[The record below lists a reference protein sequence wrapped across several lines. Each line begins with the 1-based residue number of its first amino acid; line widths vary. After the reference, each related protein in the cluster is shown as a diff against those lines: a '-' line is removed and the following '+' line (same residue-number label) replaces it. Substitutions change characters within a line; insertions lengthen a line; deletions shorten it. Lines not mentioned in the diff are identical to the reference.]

1 MSIASLRPSKEPLHP
16 AKNSKKGRKRKSGII
31 GNERTK
37 SLSIP
42 VKRQRSLRKNQLDAR
57 KNLKLEGSEDEK
69 VEGHEKLNG
78 EKQSNNTELTNPSV
92 KVSSS
97 QEGGRELVCRICRK
111 KSHDLNHLALHE
123 KIPHFWSCTHRGCEL
138 AFETKV
144 DRIAHVE
151 EFHAAEQFTG
161 GNTELDH
168 LVMNSDGTMSFN
180 YLTSATTK
188 RRSRHHHH
196 QEIDLSLLAKN
207 SDYGGNRVKN
217 NGYTSR
223 VNYRTRTKNEKW
235 NKDDT
240 TKFYKNLSIYGCNF
254 ALLAALFKGR
264 SRKQLKNKYKKE
276 ERENPKLIKNALTN
290 RQPMELNIDEFEEI
304 VTENMKAKQTLAQ
317 KADGGGDIIKKKK
330 AVKAT
335 VQKRKAN
342 RLQKTATKVPQR
354 ETSITSVREQRLQAP
369 ARQLKR
375 ELCGTTPLLE
385 LGPPP
390 GAEERKLQDDE
401 SSDYE
406 FDPFA

>member
-1 MSIASLRPSKEPLHP
+1 MSAVSLGYSNRSLPL
-16 AKNSKKGRKRKSGII
+16 SKKTKKDRKRKSGSSVNDKI
-31 GNERTK
+31 K
-37 SLSIP
+37 SFSSP
-42 VKRQRSLRKNQLDAR
+42 GKRLRSSRRNAQIEQE
-57 KNLKLEGSEDEK
+57 NLQMEPSDEK
-69 VEGHEKLNG
+69 VEGHEKVNG
-78 EKQSNNTELTNPSV
+78 AKRNSKTLLINPSANETI
-92 KVSSS
+92 S
-97 QEGGRELVCRICRK
+97 QEGDRELICRICRK
-111 KSHDLNHLALHE
+111 LFHELNDLALHE

-144 DRIAHVE
+144 ERKAHVE
-151 EFHAAEQFTG
+151 EFHSADQFTG
-161 GNTELDH
+161 GNAALDH

-188 RRSRHHHH
+188 RGSRYHHH
-196 QEIDLSLLAKN
+196 QDVDLSLLAKN

-217 NGYTSR
+217 GYTGR
-223 VNYRTRTKNEKW
+223 ATYRTRTKNEKW

-317 KADGGGDIIKKKK
+317 KVDGGGDIMRKKK
-330 AVKAT
+330 AVKSTLRERRASR
-335 VQKRKAN
+335 VLKPAP
-342 RLQKTATKVPQR
+342 KVPQR
-354 ETSITSVREQRLQAP
+354 ETSTTSVREQRLQVP
-369 ARQLKR
+369 VRQLKR
-375 ELCGTTPLLE
+375 ELGGTTPLLE

-390 GAEERKLQDDE
+390 GAEEGKMHDDE

>member
-1 MSIASLRPSKEPLHP
+1 MGYSKEPLPHS
-16 AKNSKKGRKRKSGII
+16 KKSKKGRKRKSNII
-31 GNERTK
+31 GNERIK
-37 SLSIP
+37 SFSIP
-42 VKRQRSLRKNQLDAR
+42 VKRQRSLKRSQLDKL
-57 KNLKLEGSEDEK
+57 KNLKMEGNEDEK
-69 VEGHEKLNG
+69 VEGKDKVNRERQNT
-78 EKQSNNTELTNPSV
+78 NTELTNPSINE
-92 KVSSS
+92 STS
-97 QEGGRELVCRICRK
+97 QDGDRELVCRICRK
-111 KSHDLNHLALHE
+111 QFHELNDLDLHE

-144 DRIAHVE
+144 DRVEHVE

-161 GNTELDH
+161 GNTEHDH

-188 RRSRHHHH
+188 RRTRHHHH

-217 NGYTSR
+217 GYTSR
-223 VNYRTRTKNEKW
+223 ANYRTRTKNEKW

-317 KADGGGDIIKKKK
+317 KADGGGDIMKKRKP
-330 AVKAT
+330 VKAT
-335 VQKRKAN
+335 VRERKAN
-342 RLQKTATKVPQR
+342 RLQKAAVKVPQR
-354 ETSITSVREQRLQAP
+354 ESSITSVREQRLQAP

-390 GAEERKLQDDE
+390 GAEERKMQDDE

>member
-1 MSIASLRPSKEPLHP
+1 MSTTSLVYSREPLPPSKRAL
-16 AKNSKKGRKRKSGII
+16 KSRKRKSGII
-31 GNERTK
+31 GNESVKSFPSPAKRLR
-37 SLSIP
+37 SLS
-42 VKRQRSLRKNQLDAR
+42 KNQLVEQD
-57 KNLKLEGSEDEK
+57 NLKRERTDSEK
-69 VEGHEKLNG
+69 VEGHAKVNG
-78 EKQSNNTELTNPSV
+78 EKPNSTMGRANQSTNENTAKLGDR
-92 KVSSS
+92 
-97 QEGGRELVCRICRK
+97 QLVCRICRK
-111 KSHDLNHLALHE
+111 QFHGRNDLALHE
-123 KIPHFWSCTHRGCEL
+123 KIPHFWSCTHRGCNL
-138 AFETKV
+138 SFETKA
-144 DRIAHVE
+144 DRKEHVE
-151 EFHAAEQFTG
+151 EFHSAEQFTG
-161 GNTELDH
+161 GNSELDH

-188 RRSRHHHH
+188 RRSRHHYH
-196 QEIDLSLLAKN
+196 QEVDLSLLAKN

-217 NGYTSR
+217 GYTSR
-223 VNYRTRTKNEKW
+223 ATYRTRTKNEKW

-317 KADGGGDIIKKKK
+317 KADGAGAIMKKKK
-330 AVKAT
+330 VSKAAARERKGSR
-335 VQKRKAN
+335 VYKAAAKR
-342 RLQKTATKVPQR
+342 PIR
-354 ETSITSVREQRLQAP
+354 ETKTRSVREQRLQVTSP
-369 ARQLKR
+369 RLKR
-375 ELCGTTPLLE
+375 KLSGAPPLLE

-390 GAEERKLQDDE
+390 GVEEGKMLDDE

>member
-1 MSIASLRPSKEPLHP
+1 MSTTSLGYSREPLPPSKR
-16 AKNSKKGRKRKSGII
+16 AKKGRKRKSGVI
-31 GNERTK
+31 GNK
-37 SLSIP
+37 S
-42 VKRQRSLRKNQLDAR
+42 VKAFPSPAKRLKLLRKNQLVEQD
-57 KNLKLEGSEDEK
+57 NLKMERIGDEK
-69 VEGHEKLNG
+69 VEGHEKANRVKG
-78 EKQSNNTELTNPSV
+78 NSTDLTNQSTNE
-92 KVSSS
+92 STTLQSD
-97 QEGGRELVCRICRK
+97 RELVCRICQRPF
-111 KSHDLNHLALHE
+111 HELNDLALHE

-138 AFETKV
+138 AFETKA
-144 DRIAHVE
+144 DRVQHVE
-151 EFHAAEQFTG
+151 EFHSAEQFTG

-188 RRSRHHHH
+188 RRSRHYYH
-196 QEIDLSLLAKN
+196 QEVDLSLLAKN

-217 NGYTSR
+217 GYSNR
-223 VNYRTRTKNEKW
+223 ASYRTRTKNEKW

-304 VTENMKAKQTLAQ
+304 VNENMKAKQTLAQ

-330 AVKAT
+330 ANNKAT
-335 VQKRKAN
+335 ARERKAS
-342 RLQKTATKVPQR
+342 RTHKAATKVPHR
-354 ETSITSVREQRLQAP
+354 DKSTMSVREQRLHVP
-369 ARQLKR
+369 ARQLKS
-375 ELCGTTPLLE
+375 ELSGTTPLE

-390 GAEERKLQDDE
+390 GAEEGKMLDDE

>member
-1 MSIASLRPSKEPLHP
+1 MGYSKEPLP
-16 AKNSKKGRKRKSGII
+16 QSKKSKKGRKRKSNII
-31 GNERTK
+31 GNERIK
-37 SLSIP
+37 SFSIP
-42 VKRQRSLRKNQLDAR
+42 VKRQRSLKRSQLDKL
-57 KNLKLEGSEDEK
+57 KNLKKEGNEDEK
-69 VEGHEKLNG
+69 VEGKDKRNRER
-78 EKQSNNTELTNPSV
+78 QSTNPELTNPSINE
-92 KVSSS
+92 STS
-97 QEGGRELVCRICRK
+97 QDGDRELICRICRK
-111 KSHDLNHLALHE
+111 KFHELNDLDLHE

-138 AFETKV
+138 AFETKI
-144 DRIAHVE
+144 DRVEHVE
-151 EFHAAEQFTG
+151 EFHSSEQFTG

-188 RRSRHHHH
+188 RLSRHHHH

-217 NGYTSR
+217 GYTSR
-223 VNYRTRTKNEKW
+223 ANYRTRTKNEKW

-317 KADGGGDIIKKKK
+317 KADGGGDIMKKKK

-335 VQKRKAN
+335 VRERKAN
-342 RLQKTATKVPQR
+342 RLQKAAAKVPQR

-390 GAEERKLQDDE
+390 GAEERKMQDDE

>member
-1 MSIASLRPSKEPLHP
+1 MSAVSLGYSNRSLPL
-16 AKNSKKGRKRKSGII
+16 SKKTKKDRKRKSGSSVNDKI
-31 GNERTK
+31 K
-37 SLSIP
+37 SFSKP
-42 VKRQRSLRKNQLDAR
+42 GKRLRSLRRNAQIEHE
-57 KNLKLEGSEDEK
+57 KLQTEPSDEK
-69 VEGHEKLNG
+69 VEGHGKVNG
-78 EKQSNNTELTNPSV
+78 AKRNSNTLLINPSANETI
-92 KVSSS
+92 S
-97 QEGGRELVCRICRK
+97 QDGDRELICRICRK
-111 KSHDLNHLALHE
+111 KFHELNDLALHE

-144 DRIAHVE
+144 ERKAHVE
-151 EFHAAEQFTG
+151 EFHSADQFTG
-161 GNTELDH
+161 GNAALDH

-188 RRSRHHHH
+188 RGSRYHHH
-196 QEIDLSLLAKN
+196 QDVDLSLLAKN

-217 NGYTSR
+217 GYTGR
-223 VNYRTRTKNEKW
+223 ATYRTRTKNEKW

-317 KADGGGDIIKKKK
+317 KVDGGGDIMRKKK
-330 AVKAT
+330 AVKSTLRERRASR
-335 VQKRKAN
+335 VLKPAP
-342 RLQKTATKVPQR
+342 KVPQR
-354 ETSITSVREQRLQAP
+354 ETSTTSVREQRLQVP
-369 ARQLKR
+369 VRQLKR
-375 ELCGTTPLLE
+375 ELGGTTPLLE

-390 GAEERKLQDDE
+390 GAEEGKMHDDE

>member
-1 MSIASLRPSKEPLHP
+1 MSTASLGYSNRPLPL
-16 AKNSKKGRKRKSGII
+16 SKKAKKDRKRKSGII
-31 GNERTK
+31 VNENIEHF
-37 SLSIP
+37 SSP
-42 VKRQRSLRKNQLDAR
+42 GKRLRKLKRIEKVEQE
-57 KNLKLEGSEDEK
+57 NLQMERSEEK
-69 VEGHEKLNG
+69 VEGHEKVNG
-78 EKQSNNTELTNPSV
+78 KKRNSNAVITKPSTKETISQQSD
-92 KVSSS
+92 
-97 QEGGRELVCRICRK
+97 RELICRICQK
-111 KSHDLNHLALHE
+111 QFHELNDLALHE
-123 KIPHFWSCTHRGCEL
+123 KIPHFWSCTHRECEL

-144 DRIAHVE
+144 DRVEHVE
-151 EFHAAEQFTG
+151 EFHSAEQFTG

-180 YLTSATTK
+180 YLMSATTK
-188 RRSRHHHH
+188 RRPRHHHH
-196 QEIDLSLLAKN
+196 QEVDLSLLAKN

-217 NGYTSR
+217 GYSSR
-223 VNYRTRTKNEKW
+223 ATYRTRTKNEKW

-317 KADGGGDIIKKKK
+317 KADSAGDIMKKKK

-335 VQKRKAN
+335 VRERRASRVQKA
-342 RLQKTATKVPQR
+342 APKVPQR
-354 ETSITSVREQRLQAP
+354 ETSTTSKREKRLHAP
-369 ARQLKR
+369 VRQLKR
-375 ELCGTTPLLE
+375 ELVGTTPLLE

-390 GAEERKLQDDE
+390 GAEEGKMHEDE